1 MATPTAA
8 LLPGPDELGPAI
20 GDEAVA
26 QFRSAGWCAVA
37 GLLDA
42 ALIGESALEAA
53 ELLQGDDAQS
63 ACGFPYEMPGRVER
77 ESTNALNALS
87 LSPRLLRAAGQLLGL
102 RHPTDVRLA
111 ESVARDGQGSG
122 ALGGEAGHVHSTL
135 MDYHLA
141 VPDPRAGF
149 DAVVAHVALGGS
161 DGSPTAFLEADGK
174 TEREVS
180 YPAGTVLFLR
190 LDTPVRQGVGGL
202 TQQITLRNARSEWVS
217 ADDFVRSAPIK
228 LATTPLQLCAL
239 GFPPP
244 GHPHWTGATLEQA
257 ATRYPDLDLS
267 AFAATAS
274 SGDRETELPPAV
286 IPPPPPADESGI
298 QWQDPE
304 RAAGT
309 NGAVLSEAQVQEF
322 RENGCLLID
331 GIWPEDVVMAAADV
345 SEAIYPSTDRSGVPS
360 QGTTAR
366 RLRLDDGS
374 DGTHFSQ
381 LQPKHNAADSF
392 PFMAPALNDVTL
404 HPRIL
409 GAVSECLR
417 VPADGLRLT
426 QAQLTAKFGPE
437 QPPTGDFSW
446 GSEEGN
452 QPMHLDFG
460 NNSLLSPP
468 RATHLPGCPQR
479 LAQSI

>member
-1 MATPTAA
+1 M
-8 LLPGPDELGPAI
+8 
-20 GDEAVA
+20 
-26 QFRSAGWCAVA
+26 
-37 GLLDA
+37 
-42 ALIGESALEAA
+42 
-53 ELLQGDDAQS
+53 
-63 ACGFPYEMPGRVER
+63 
-77 ESTNALNALS
+77 
-87 LSPRLLRAAGQLLGL
+87 
-102 RHPTDVRLA
+102 
-111 ESVARDGQGSG
+111 
-122 ALGGEAGHVHSTL
+122 
-135 MDYHLA
+135 
-141 VPDPRAGF
+141 
-149 DAVVAHVALGGS
+149 
-161 DGSPTAFLEADGK
+161 
-174 TEREVS
+174 S

-244 GHPHWTGATLEQA
+244 GHPHWTNATLEQA
-257 ATRYPDLDLS
+257 ANRYPDLDLS
-267 AFAATAS
+267 AFAATTS
-274 SGDRETELPPAV
+274 SSDREMELPPAV
-286 IPPPPPADESGI
+286 IPPPPPADENGI
-298 QWQDPE
+298 QWQEPE

-331 GIWPEDVVMAAADV
+331 GIWPEDVVRAAADA

-374 DGTHFSQ
+374 DDTTHFSQ

-417 VPADGLRLT
+417 VPADGVRLT

-446 GSEEGN
+446 ASEEGN

-460 NNSLLSPP
+460 NNSLLTPP

-479 LAQSI
+479 LAQCI